1 VGISGVY
8 WLAGDAI
15 VALLTVSPE
24 VRAHAAEY
32 MMWAVVSP
40 LISVWSFQLDGIFI
54 GATRAADMRNGMII
68 SLVAYLAAAF
78 VLVPL
83 MGNHGLWLSL
93 MVLMVARAVT
103 LGLLYPRVER
113 MAAV

>member
-1 VGISGVY
+1 MIWV
-8 WLAGDAI
+8 
-15 VALLTVSPE
+15 
-24 VRAHAAEY
+24 
-32 MMWAVVSP
+32 VVSP
-40 LISVWSFQLDGIFI
+40 VVSVWSFQLDGIFI

-68 SLVAYLAAAF
+68 SLIVYLAAAL

-83 MGNHGLWLSL
+83 LGNHGLWLSL
-93 MVLMVARAVT
+93 MVLMVTRAVT